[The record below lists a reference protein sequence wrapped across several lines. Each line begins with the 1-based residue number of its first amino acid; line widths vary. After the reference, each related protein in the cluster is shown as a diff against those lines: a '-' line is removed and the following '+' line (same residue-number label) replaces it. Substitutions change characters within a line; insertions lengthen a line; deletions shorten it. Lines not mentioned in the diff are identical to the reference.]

1 MKGFLVAVLLVMCMV
16 FFPACEDNSNPTDY
30 VLDRDTS
37 YALGMFMAD
46 FITNQFG
53 FPYMRFDYDAFR
65 DGFKA
70 YNEETETRLSYQDM
84 MDKLNSLIM
93 MIEAQ
98 EYEEFFLE
106 GEANLVAGLD
116 YQAQNRTR
124 PGVNVTASGLQWEV
138 IVEGTGNRPGY
149 FDDVLVH
156 YEGTF
161 IDGGL
166 FDSSY
171 IRGEPLP
178 LNLSMVIPGWSEGVQ
193 LMPVGSTY
201 RFVIPSHLAYDQGFP
216 GEFPANATLIFMV
229 ELLEILPPQN

>member
-1 MKGFLVAVLLVMCMV
+1 MKAFLLTVILIMCMV
-16 FFPACEDNSNPTDY
+16 IFPACEDDQLTTDY
-30 VLDRDTS
+30 NLDRDTS

-53 FPYMRFDYDAFR
+53 FPYMSFDYDAFR
-65 DGFKA
+65 DGFRA
-70 YNEETETRLSYQDM
+70 YNEGTETRLSYQQM
-84 MDKLNSLIM
+84 MDSLNSLIM

-106 GEANLVAGLD
+106 GEANHIAGLEF
-116 YQAQNRTR
+116 QAENRLR
-124 PGVNVTASGLQWEV
+124 AGVSVTSSGLQYEV
-138 IVEGTGNRPGY
+138 LIEGMGPRPGP

-161 IDGGL
+161 IDGSL

-171 IRGEPLP
+171 LRNQPLP
-178 LNLSMVIPGWSEGVQ
+178 LNLSLVIPGWSEGVQ

-216 GEFPANATLIFMV
+216 GEFPANATLIFLV